1 MADVKW
7 IKIVTDIFD
16 DEKIL
21 LIESLPEADSIIVI
35 WFKLLC
41 LAGKQNN
48 SGVFMINEH
57 IPYTEEMFATIFRR
71 KLNTVRLAL
80 ATFEQYGMIEIINNT
95 VTIPNWGKHQSL
107 EQMEA
112 RREYQRQYHVEYRK
126 KQKMLL
132 EGRDNESNEDGKCL
146 RKRLRDDLRKDL
158 DKHDVNTPDK
168 IREDKKR
175 KESNTCFTPP
185 TFEDVRLYAREKG
198 YTPKEFDPQ
207 EFIDF
212 YTQKGWKVGK
222 DGMKDWKAS
231 VRLWVTRYR
240 KEHPDVV
247 PKQTDRAKMGFTE
260 LMNSMTPAE
269 WNAYCEEHLMDGI
282 R

>member
-1 MADVKW
+1 MNHSFDVA
-7 IKIVTDIFD
+7 VAAVVGVNAAVIFQTIAFWCQHSEAN
-16 DEKIL
+16 EKNYHDGAYWTFSSNKAFRDVFPYMTASQIDTAL
-21 LIESLPEADSIIVI
+21 R
-35 WFKLLC
+35 KLLDADMIRKGNYNKSAYDRTMWYA
-41 LAGKQNN
+41 LTENGKSISEKSNMEKRKTKN
-48 SGVFMINEH
+48 RNAENREP
-57 IPYTEEMFATIFRR
+57 IP
-71 KLNTVRLAL
+71 NT
-80 ATFEQYGMIEIINNT
+80 INNP
-95 VTIPNWGKHQSL
+95 INDK
-107 EQMEA
+107 
-112 RREYQRQYHVEYRK
+112 
-126 KQKMLL
+126 
-132 EGRDNESNEDGKCL
+132 SNV
-146 RKRLRDDLRKDL
+146 R
-158 DKHDVNTPDK
+158 
-168 IREDKKR
+168 
-175 KESNTCFTPP
+175 FTPP

-240 KEHPDVV
+240 KEHPEAV